1 MSYIYAKNNPAYAP
15 SPIAGYGRQLNDK
28 SSLFKKGGRG
38 ALMGPGW
45 PAGKDCFQAKDFH
58 LDAAKLR
65 CALCGK
71 WLILGKC
78 SKSLSANISENL
90 RPH

>member
-1 MSYIYAKNNPAYAP
+1 MPPPPLQGMGANLTINPP
-15 SPIAGYGRQLNDK
+15 FSKR
-28 SSLFKKGGRG
+28 GGRG

>member
-1 MSYIYAKNNPAYAP
+1 
-15 SPIAGYGRQLNDK
+15 
-28 SSLFKKGGRG
+28 
-38 ALMGPGW
+38 MGPGW